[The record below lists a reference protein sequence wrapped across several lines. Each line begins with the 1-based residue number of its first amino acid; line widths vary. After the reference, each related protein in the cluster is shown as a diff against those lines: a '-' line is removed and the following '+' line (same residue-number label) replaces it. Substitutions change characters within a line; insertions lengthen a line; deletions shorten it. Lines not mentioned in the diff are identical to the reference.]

1 MINGK
6 VEINDAVLSL
16 VPGAQVKIVGDV
28 IEEWINP
35 STPPV
40 TDEQIQAEI
49 IRLQADYDSKLYQRK
64 RELEYPDF
72 RDYLDGIVKG
82 DQTQIQAYITA
93 CQAVKTKYP
102 KPT

>member
-1 MINGK
+1 MSLHK
-6 VEINDAVLSL
+6 AVLQLYSTSASIIGNTIDEL
-16 VPGAQVKIVGDV
+16 VAYDTSG
-28 IEEWINP
+28 N
-35 STPPV
+35 
-40 TDEQIQAEI
+40 EI
-49 IRLQADYDSKLYQRK
+49 TLDKSAVANTAASIQADYDSKLYQRQ